1 MYRYFSTQRPVAP
14 GTFPKKPGC
23 EISNYPQKIYV
34 DGTGFSAW
42 GHIDYTEPLTNAEVQ
57 EYELQPE
64 RREFTVRFTPDN
76 EQIGRIHK
84 LLLTWR
90 EYVAEDGTKPFADYT
105 VEKFF
110 EVMMQSGSFHTM
122 NRHIEN
128 MEYENR
134 LKEERM

>member
-23 EISNYPQKIYV
+23 EISNYPQKIYI

-42 GHIDYTEPLTNAEVQ
+42 GHIDYIEPLKNKEVQ

-64 RREFTVRFTPDN
+64 KREFTVRFTPDN
-76 EQIGRIHK
+76 EQINRIHK
-84 LLLTWR
+84 LLLKWR
-90 EYVAEDGTKPFADYT
+90 EYVAEDGTKPFAEYT
-105 VEKFF
+105 IEKFF

-122 NRHIEN
+122 NTHIDN
-128 MEYENR
+128 MKYE
-134 LKEERM
+134 LETK